1 MRTSTSISAIA
12 KALAAVSADLRNP
25 AMDATNPGFKS
36 KFISLVGLI
45 DSLRGPLHAHGIV
58 VLQPVSSPVAGR
70 VRVTTTLLHSSGEWM
85 SSTADLAS
93 GATAQSFGTAV
104 SYLRRYTLQAMLGV
118 SGDADADDDG
128 EAERL
133 AALKPLIKRKAEP
146 VPTLTLT
153 TLTSPPV
160 VKKSSTTAATTAP
173 VNRVD
178 FDSTSTTST
187 GADVFVVLKV
197 NTGATKSGTSCAQVF
212 LGIPDVPDEICA
224 YCWHKNLT
232 AKLATR
238 IGQRVRLVIV
248 QKQREGK
255 TIDLIEEMFE

>member
-45 DSLRGPLHAHGIV
+45 DSLRAPLHAHGIV

-128 EAERL
+128 EAERV
-133 AALKPLIKRKAEP
+133 AASKPAK
-146 VPTLTLT
+146 
-153 TLTSPPV
+153 V
-160 VKKSSTTAATTAP
+160 VKKSAPTAAPTAP
-173 VNRVD
+173 
-178 FDSTSTTST
+178 
-187 GADVFVVLKV
+187 ADVFVVLKV
-197 NTGATKSGTSCAQVF
+197 STVSTKAGTVCGQVL
-212 LGIPDVPDEICA
+212 LGVPDVPDEITA

-232 AKLATR
+232 TKLSTM
-238 IGQRVRLVIV
+238 IGQRVRLVLV
-248 QKQREGK
+248 QKMREGK
-255 TIDLIEEMFE
+255 TIDLIEEMLP

>member
-45 DSLRGPLHAHGIV
+45 DSLRAPLHAHGIV

-133 AALKPLIKRKAEP
+133 AALKPVKGA
-146 VPTLTLT
+146 
-153 TLTSPPV
+153 
-160 VKKSSTTAATTAP
+160 VKKSVTTPTAP
-173 VNRVD
+173 VLRPD

-238 IGQRVRLVIV
+238 IGQRVRLVLV

>member
-1 MRTSTSISAIA
+1 MRTSTSIATIS

-25 AMDATNPGFKS
+25 ASDATNPGFKS
-36 KFISLVGLI
+36 KFLSLVKLI
-45 DSLRGPLHAHGIV
+45 DSLRAPLHAHGII

-133 AALKPLIKRKAEP
+133 AALKPTKRKAEP
-146 VPTLTLT
+146 VLTSVLT
-153 TLTSPPV
+153 TLTSPTA
-160 VKKSSTTAATTAP
+160 VKRSLPTAAP
-173 VNRVD
+173 VQ
-178 FDSTSTTST
+178 STP
-187 GADVFVVLKV
+187 AEVFVVLKV
-197 NTGATKSGTSCAQVF
+197 NTSATKSGTSCAQVF
-212 LGIPDVPDEICA
+212 LGVPDVPDEICA

-232 AKLATR
+232 TKLATM
-238 IGQRVRLVIV
+238 IGQRVRLVLV
-248 QKQREGK
+248 QRQREGK
-255 TIDLIEEMFE
+255 TIDLIEEMLP

>member
-1 MRTSTSISAIA
+1 MRTSTSIATIA
-12 KALAAVSADLRNP
+12 KALAAASADLRNP
-25 AMDATNPGFKS
+25 ASDATNPGFKS
-36 KFISLVGLI
+36 KFLSLVKLI
-45 DSLRGPLHAHGIV
+45 DSLRAPLHAHGII

-104 SYLRRYTLQAMLGV
+104 SYLRRYTLQAMLGI

-133 AALKPLIKRKAEP
+133 AALKPEKPAKRVASSASP
-146 VPTLTLT
+146 VIPSEYRQVPSNT
-153 TLTSPPV
+153 
-160 VKKSSTTAATTAP
+160 
-173 VNRVD
+173 
-178 FDSTSTTST
+178 
-187 GADVFVVLKV
+187 ADVFVVLKV

-212 LGIPDVPDEICA
+212 LGVPDVPDEICA

-232 AKLATR
+232 TKLSTM
-238 IGQRVRLVIV
+238 IGQRVRLVLV
-248 QKQREGK
+248 QRQREGK
-255 TIDLIEEMFE
+255 TIDLIEEMLP

>member
-1 MRTSTSISAIA
+1 MRTSTSITTIA

-133 AALKPLIKRKAEP
+133 AALKPPIKRKAEA
-146 VPTLTLT
+146 VPTSTLT

-160 VKKSSTTAATTAP
+160 VKKSSTTAAP
-173 VNRVD
+173 VP
-178 FDSTSTTST
+178 STP
-187 GADVFVVLKV
+187 ADVFVVLKV

-238 IGQRVRLVIV
+238 IGQRVRLVLV
-248 QKQREGK
+248 QKMREGK
-255 TIDLIEEMFE
+255 TIDLIEEMYE

>member
-1 MRTSTSISAIA
+1 MRTSTSIATIS

-25 AMDATNPGFKS
+25 ASDATNPGFKS
-36 KFISLVGLI
+36 KFLSLVKLI
-45 DSLRGPLHAHGIV
+45 DSLRAPLHAHGII

-133 AALKPLIKRKAEP
+133 AALKPAVKRKAIAVRP
-146 VPTLTLT
+146 HSDLT
-153 TLTSPPV
+153 P
-160 VKKSSTTAATTAP
+160 STPSDTY
-173 VNRVD
+173 
-178 FDSTSTTST
+178 
-187 GADVFVVLKV
+187 VVLKV

-212 LGIPDVPDEICA
+212 LGVPDVPDEICA

-232 AKLATR
+232 TKLATM
-238 IGQRVRLVIV
+238 IGQRVRLVLV
-248 QKQREGK
+248 QRQREGK
-255 TIDLIEEMFE
+255 TIDLIEEMLP

>member
-133 AALKPLIKRKAEP
+133 AALKPVKGA
-146 VPTLTLT
+146 
-153 TLTSPPV
+153 
-160 VKKSSTTAATTAP
+160 VKKSVTTAATTAP

-232 AKLATR
+232 TKLATM
-238 IGQRVRLVIV
+238 IGQRVRLVLV
-248 QKQREGK
+248 QRQREGK
-255 TIDLIEEMFE
+255 TIDLIEEMLP

>member
-1 MRTSTSISAIA
+1 MRTSTSITTIA
-12 KALAAVSADLRNP
+12 KALAAASAQLRNP

-45 DSLRGPLHAHGIV
+45 DSLRAPLHAHGII

-133 AALKPLIKRKAEP
+133 AATKPVKAA
-146 VPTLTLT
+146 
-153 TLTSPPV
+153 
-160 VKKSSTTAATTAP
+160 VKKSLPTAAPTAP
-173 VNRVD
+173 VNRLDSV
-178 FDSTSTTST
+178 STSITST
-187 GADVFVVLKV
+187 GAEVFVVLKV
-197 NTGATKSGTSCAQVF
+197 STGSTKSGTVCAQVL
-212 LGIPDVPDEICA
+212 LGVPDVPDEITA
-224 YCWHKNLT
+224 YCWHKNLAHRLST
-232 AKLATR
+232 M
-238 IGQRVRLVIV
+238 IGQRVRLVLV
-248 QKQREGK
+248 QRQREGK
-255 TIDLIEEMFE
+255 TIDLIEEMLP

>member
-1 MRTSTSISAIA
+1 MRTSTSIATIS

-45 DSLRGPLHAHGIV
+45 DSLRAPLHAHGII

-70 VRVTTTLLHSSGEWM
+70 VRVTTTLLHSSGEWL

-104 SYLRRYTLQAMLGV
+104 SYLRRYSLQAMLGV

-133 AALKPLIKRKAEP
+133 AALKPATKRKAGS
-146 VPTLTLT
+146 VLTSTPT
-153 TLTSPPV
+153 TLTSIPP
-160 VKKSSTTAATTAP
+160 
-173 VNRVD
+173 
-178 FDSTSTTST
+178 
-187 GADVFVVLKV
+187 DVYVVLKV
-197 NTGATKSGTSCAQVF
+197 STSSTKSGTVCAQVL
-212 LGIPDVPDEICA
+212 LGVPDVPDEITA

-232 AKLATR
+232 TKLSTM
-238 IGQRVRLVIV
+238 IGQRVRLVLV
-248 QKQREGK
+248 QRQREGK
-255 TIDLIEEMFE
+255 TIDLIEEMLP

>member
-1 MRTSTSISAIA
+1 MRTSTSISTIA
-12 KALAAVSADLRNP
+12 KALAAASADLRNP

-45 DSLRGPLHAHGIV
+45 DSLRAPLHAHGII

-70 VRVTTTLLHSSGEWM
+70 VRVTTTLLHSSGEWL

-104 SYLRRYTLQAMLGV
+104 SYLRRYSLQAMLGV

-133 AALKPLIKRKAEP
+133 AALKPAVKRKAIAVRP
-146 VPTLTLT
+146 QSDLT
-153 TLTSPPV
+153 P
-160 VKKSSTTAATTAP
+160 STPSDTY
-173 VNRVD
+173 
-178 FDSTSTTST
+178 
-187 GADVFVVLKV
+187 VVLKV

-212 LGIPDVPDEICA
+212 LGVPDVPDEICA

-232 AKLATR
+232 TKLATM
-238 IGQRVRLVIV
+238 IGQRVRLVLV
-248 QKQREGK
+248 QRQREGK
-255 TIDLIEEMFE
+255 TIDLIEEMLP

>member
-1 MRTSTSISAIA
+1 MRTSTSISTIA
-12 KALAAVSADLRNP
+12 KALAAASADLRNP
-25 AMDATNPGFKS
+25 ASDATNPGFKS
-36 KFISLVGLI
+36 KFLSLVKLI
-45 DSLRGPLHAHGIV
+45 DSLRAPLHAHGII

-133 AALKPLIKRKAEP
+133 AALKPAVKRKAIAVRP
-146 VPTLTLT
+146 HSDLT
-153 TLTSPPV
+153 P
-160 VKKSSTTAATTAP
+160 STPSDTY
-173 VNRVD
+173 
-178 FDSTSTTST
+178 
-187 GADVFVVLKV
+187 VVLKV

-212 LGIPDVPDEICA
+212 LGVPDVPDEICA

-232 AKLATR
+232 TKLATM
-238 IGQRVRLVIV
+238 IGQRVRLVLV
-248 QKQREGK
+248 QRQREGK
-255 TIDLIEEMFE
+255 TIDLIEEMLP